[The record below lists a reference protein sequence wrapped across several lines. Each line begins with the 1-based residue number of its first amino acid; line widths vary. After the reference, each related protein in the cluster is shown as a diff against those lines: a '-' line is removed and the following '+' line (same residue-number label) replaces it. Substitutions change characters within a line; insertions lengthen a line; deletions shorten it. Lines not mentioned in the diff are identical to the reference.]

1 MAKSISQV
9 MRCLSI
15 NREHSIAELS
25 QLINKSIP
33 NVTGIINYLLEA
45 ELVIEQGL
53 APSTGGR
60 RAQRFA
66 MNVEQ
71 LPYILSVAIDQF
83 YTSFAFYDISGNAIG
98 DVKHLYN
105 PLKNTKKAYEQ
116 LIESCKEFL
125 AQYGSRQI
133 CIIGLSMPGFIDSK
147 TGVNNSY
154 PESDPFYHLKEK
166 LQSLF
171 KIPVVIENDSVA
183 IAMAEKSFGDQKIAK
198 DLLVVNLNW
207 GVGLGIIIDGKL
219 FKGYSGH
226 AGEFSHIPLADTEL
240 LCSCG
245 KRGCLE
251 VSASLTIALAAVT
264 QRINRGEA
272 SLLATTYQQY
282 GTISGDEFIDAVNRG
297 DQLAVE
303 EAQKIAGMLGK
314 GIATLIHII
323 NPEYITI
330 SGRGAKMDA
339 ILLPEIQIA
348 IQKYAI
354 PHIARFT
361 KIIISTIEHPQLI
374 GTYALAVQEFD
385 FSSLTTKSL
394 ASTLPN
400 Q

>member
-1 MAKSISQV
+1 

-15 NREHSIAELS
+15 NRGHSIAELS
-25 QLINKSIP
+25 LLINKSIP
-33 NVTGIINYLLEA
+33 NITGIINRLLDA
-45 ELVIEQGL
+45 NLVVEQGL

-66 MNVEQ
+66 LNVAQ
-71 LPYILSVAIDQF
+71 LPYVLSIAIDQY
-83 YTSFAFYDISGNAIG
+83 YTSFGVYDISGNPICAI
-98 DVKHLYN
+98 KNIYN
-105 PLKNTKKAYEQ
+105 PLKNTKEAFNK
-116 LIESCKEFL
+116 LIECCRTFV
-125 AQYGSRQI
+125 AQYGRQQI
-133 CIIGLSMPGFIDSK
+133 CMIGLSMPGFIDSR

-154 PESDPFYHLKEK
+154 PQSDSFHNLREG
-166 LQSLF
+166 LQRLLDV
-171 KIPVVIENDSVA
+171 PVVVENDSVA
-183 IAMAEKSFGDQKIAK
+183 IAMAEKSFGAQKYAK

-219 FKGYSGH
+219 FKGHSGH

-251 VSASLTIALAAVT
+251 VSASLITALTAVVK
-264 QRINRGEA
+264 RIDKGEP
-272 SLLATTYQQY
+272 SLLAVTYQQN
-282 GTISGDEFIDAVNRG
+282 GSITGDEFIEAVNLG

-323 NPEYITI
+323 NPQYITI
-330 SGRGAKMDA
+330 SGRGAKMNA

-361 KIIISTIEHPQLI
+361 QIIISDIENPQLI
-374 GTYALAVQEFD
+374 GTYALAVYELD
-385 FSSLTTKSL
+385 FSTITAYSL

>member
-1 MAKSISQV
+1 MAKSISQI

-15 NREHSIAELS
+15 NRGHSIAELS
-25 QLINKSIP
+25 LLINKSIP
-33 NVTGIINYLLEA
+33 NITGIINRLLDA
-45 ELVIEQGL
+45 NLVVEQGL

-66 MNVEQ
+66 LNVAQ
-71 LPYILSVAIDQF
+71 LPYVLSIAIDQY
-83 YTSFAFYDISGNAIG
+83 YTSFGVYDISGNPICAI
-98 DVKHLYN
+98 KNIYN
-105 PLKNTKKAYEQ
+105 PLKNTKEAFNK
-116 LIESCKEFL
+116 LIECCRTFV
-125 AQYGSRQI
+125 AQYGRQQI
-133 CIIGLSMPGFIDSK
+133 CMIGLSMPGFIDSR

-154 PESDPFYHLKEK
+154 PQSDSFHNLREG
-166 LQSLF
+166 LQRLLDV
-171 KIPVVIENDSVA
+171 PVVVENDSVA
-183 IAMAEKSFGDQKIAK
+183 IAMAEKSFGAQKYAK

-219 FKGYSGH
+219 FKGHSGH

-251 VSASLTIALAAVT
+251 VSASLITALTAVVK
-264 QRINRGEA
+264 RIDKGEP
-272 SLLATTYQQY
+272 SLLAVTYQQN
-282 GTISGDEFIDAVNRG
+282 GSITGDEFIEAVNLG

-323 NPEYITI
+323 NPQYITI
-330 SGRGAKMDA
+330 SGRGAKMNA

-361 KIIISTIEHPQLI
+361 QIIISDIENPQLI
-374 GTYALAVQEFD
+374 GTYALAVYELD
-385 FSSLTTKSL
+385 FSTITAYSL

>member
-1 MAKSISQV
+1 

-15 NREHSIAELS
+15 NRGHSIAELS

-33 NVTGIINYLLEA
+33 NITGIINRLLDA
-45 ELVIEQGL
+45 NLVVEQGL

-66 MNVEQ
+66 LNVAQ
-71 LPYILSVAIDQF
+71 LPYVLSIAIDQY
-83 YTSFAFYDISGNAIG
+83 YTSFGVYDISGNPICAI
-98 DVKHLYN
+98 KNIYN
-105 PLKNTKKAYEQ
+105 PLKNTKEAFTK
-116 LIESCKEFL
+116 LIECCRTFV
-125 AQYGSRQI
+125 AQYGRQQI
-133 CIIGLSMPGFIDSK
+133 CMIGLSMPGFIDSR

-154 PESDPFYHLKEK
+154 PQSDSFHNLREG
-166 LQSLF
+166 LQRLLDV
-171 KIPVVIENDSVA
+171 PVVVENDSVA
-183 IAMAEKSFGDQKIAK
+183 IAMAEKSFGAQKYAK

-219 FKGYSGH
+219 FKGHSGH

-251 VSASLTIALAAVT
+251 VSASLITALTAVVK
-264 QRINRGEA
+264 RIDKGEP
-272 SLLATTYQQY
+272 SLLAVTYQQN
-282 GTISGDEFIDAVNRG
+282 GSITGDEFIEAVNLG

-323 NPEYITI
+323 NPQYITI
-330 SGRGAKMDA
+330 SGRGAKMNA

-361 KIIISTIEHPQLI
+361 QIIISDIENPQLI
-374 GTYALAVQEFD
+374 GTYALAVHELD
-385 FSSLTTKSL
+385 FSAITAYSL

>member
-1 MAKSISQV
+1 

-15 NREHSIAELS
+15 DRGHSIAELS

-33 NVTGIINYLLEA
+33 NVTGEINCLMNSG
-45 ELVIEQGL
+45 LVIEQGL

-66 MNVEQ
+66 MNVAQ
-71 LPYILSVAIDQF
+71 LPYVFSIAIDQY
-83 YTSFAFYDISGNAIG
+83 YTSFALLDISG
-98 DVKHLYN
+98 HLVGTIHNQYN
-105 PLKNTKKAYEQ
+105 PLKDTESAYGQ
-116 LIESCKEFL
+116 LLESCHRIMAKHNDKH
-125 AQYGSRQI
+125 I
-133 CIIGLSMPGFIDSK
+133 CTIGVSMPGFIDSQ
-147 TGVNNSY
+147 TGTNNSY
-154 PESDPFYHLKEK
+154 PISDSFHNLKQGLEIA
-166 LQSLF
+166 F
-171 KIPVVIENDSVA
+171 DIPVVIENDSAA
-183 IAMAEKSFGDQKIAK
+183 IAMAEKSFGEQKSAR

-219 FKGYSGH
+219 FKGHSGH

-251 VSASLTIALAAVT
+251 VSASLKVALAAVK
-264 QRINRGEA
+264 QRMDRGEA
-272 SLLATTYQQY
+272 SSLRATYDQNDV
-282 GTISGDEFIDAVNRG
+282 ISIDEFIYAVNSG

-323 NPEYITI
+323 NPEYIII

-354 PHIARFT
+354 PRIARFT
-361 KIIISTIEHPQLI
+361 KIIISTMEHPQLI
-374 GTYALAVQEFD
+374 GTYAVAIQEFD
-385 FSSLTTKSL
+385 FSTLTAHSL
-394 ASTLPN
+394 ATILPN

>member
-15 NREHSIAELS
+15 NQEHSIAELS
-25 QLINKSIP
+25 QLINKSVP
-33 NVTGIINYLLEA
+33 NITGIVNCLLEA
-45 ELVIEQGL
+45 DLVIEKGL

-66 MNVEQ
+66 LNVAQ
-71 LPYILSVAIDQF
+71 LPYVLSVALDQF
-83 YTSFAFYDISGNAIG
+83 YTSFALYDISGNVIC
-98 DVKHLYN
+98 DVKYLYN
-105 PLKNTKKAYEQ
+105 PLKNTKRAYEQ
-116 LIESCKEFL
+116 LAQSCKEFIV
-125 AQYGSRQI
+125 QYGSGKI
-133 CIIGLSMPGFIDSK
+133 CIIGLSMPGFIDADS
-147 TGVNNSY
+147 GINNSY
-154 PESDPFYHLKEK
+154 PESDPFFHLKEK

-171 KIPVVIENDSVA
+171 KIPVVVENDSVA
-183 IAMAEKSFGDQKIAK
+183 IAMAEKSFGDQKYAK

-219 FKGYSGH
+219 FKGHSGH

-264 QRINRGEA
+264 QRIDRGEA
-272 SLLATTYQQY
+272 SLLAATYQQHR
-282 GTISGDEFIDAVNRG
+282 TISGDEFIDAVNRG

-361 KIIISTIEHPQLI
+361 KIIISNIEHPQLI
-374 GTYALAVQEFD
+374 GTYALAVQKLD
-385 FSSLTTKSL
+385 FSALTTQSL